1 MFKKPDEIKPN
12 YKVVMVETDLP
23 HSYSGSIDVKMEE
36 GNTFNFNVY
45 NNPDLYRLL
54 TRAIEKH
61 FS

>member
-1 MFKKPDEIKPN
+1 MLKNNNEQKPN

-23 HSYSGSIDVKMEE
+23 HSYSGSIDVNMEAD
-36 GNTFNFNVY
+36 NTFSFNVY